1 MSLNQNN
8 IKMVAVGITSIDSEW
23 WLSHV
28 NSSYMVNRIYYFF
41 NAGVECDIIV
51 DNIKNHIKLTPGKL
65 YFIPSN
71 LPIKFYLD
79 NSIKVNHIWFDF
91 VASDICFKENLFEMN
106 VAPGSCEKS
115 LMDFLVRYFV
125 ERNNE
130 TFVFYKPPSSDKMR
144 IPYDVIQSTASL
156 ILMLINEQ
164 QNIVSNIPTGLSKVI
179 DYIQTNY
186 NENITLDKLCKIAH
200 LSKSQ
205 LIRQF
210 KNVFRIAP
218 HQYILNFRMYLS
230 ASMLNDGMTVTNVA
244 FAVGFGSVNAFSN
257 SFKKH
262 FGFAPSELKKE

>member
-91 VASDICFKENLFEMN
+91 VASDICFKENLFDLIIVIRRPDNFDNFINMVN
-106 VAPGSCEKS
+106 GNNQTFYYVFS
-115 LMDFLVRYFV
+115 L
-125 ERNNE
+125 
-130 TFVFYKPPSSDKMR
+130 
-144 IPYDVIQSTASL
+144 ASL
-156 ILMLINEQ
+156 
-164 QNIVSNIPTGLSKVI
+164 
-179 DYIQTNY
+179 
-186 NENITLDKLCKIAH
+186 
-200 LSKSQ
+200 
-205 LIRQF
+205 
-210 KNVFRIAP
+210 
-218 HQYILNFRMYLS
+218 
-230 ASMLNDGMTVTNVA
+230 
-244 FAVGFGSVNAFSN
+244 
-257 SFKKH
+257 
-262 FGFAPSELKKE
+262 